1 MSGVVDDQPE
11 DKQEAER
18 EPSRETQQSTP
29 EKAEPQQTRS
39 AERKITLPADA
50 NLEELVHDPSPEIQL
65 AVASD
70 SRLTE
75 DLALALLNH
84 RDLPREALEALNKN
98 GPLAKLRKVRMAIV
112 MHPRTPRHISVP
124 TIRHIHTFE
133 LMQVALQPVVPP
145 DVKRAAEE
153 VLIGKM
159 GSITSG
165 ERLALA
171 RQSSGR
177 VAAALLLDKEER
189 IMQAALANPQM
200 TEVFIVKLLK
210 AETGT
215 ELLAPAVSR
224 HQKWSFRNDVKAALL
239 GNKNTPSSRMIQLA
253 AELPVNLIK
262 DILRNGRLSPQ
273 AKNSLLAV
281 LEKRGLKS

>member
-1 MSGVVDDQPE
+1 MSDSFTNQATNQEGAENAAAQEAPEQPE
-11 DKQEAER
+11 PPR
-18 EPSRETQQSTP
+18 V
-29 EKAEPQQTRS
+29 RS
-39 AERKITLPADA
+39 AEKKITLPADA
-50 NLEELVHDPSPEIQL
+50 DLERLVHDTSREMMIAAAGDP
-65 AVASD
+65 
-70 SRLTE
+70 RLTE

-98 GPLAKLRKVRMAIV
+98 GQLMQQRKVRLAVV

-153 VLIGKM
+153 VLISKVANI
-159 GSITSG
+159 SSG
-165 ERLALA
+165 ERFTLAK
-171 RQSSGR
+171 QSSGR
-177 VAAALLLDKEER
+177 VAASLLLDKEER
-189 IMQAALANPQM
+189 IMQAALNNPQM
-200 TEVFIVKLLK
+200 TEMFIVRVLK
-210 AETGT
+210 MERGT

-239 GNKNTPSSRMIQLA
+239 GNKNTPATRMIQLA

-262 DILRNGRLSPQ
+262 DVLRNGRLSPQ

-281 LEKRGLKS
+281 LEKRGLSA

>member
-1 MSGVVDDQPE
+1 MNESSADDK
-11 DKQEAER
+11 DQEGH
-18 EPSRETQQSTP
+18 QN
-29 EKAEPQQTRS
+29 AEPESSQEVPEEPEPPRTRS
-39 AERKITLPADA
+39 AAEKKVTLPADA
-50 NLEELVHDPSPEIQL
+50 NLEELVHDSSPEIQV
-65 AVASD
+65 AVAGD

-98 GPLAKLRKVRMAIV
+98 GQLSKLRKIRMAII

-153 VLIGKM
+153 VLISKL
-159 GSITSG
+159 GSISSG
-165 ERLALA
+165 ERFTLAK
-171 RQSSGR
+171 QSSGR

-189 IMQAALANPQM
+189 IMLAALSNPQM
-200 TEVFIVKLLK
+200 TEVFIARLLK

-215 ELLAPAVSR
+215 ERLAPAVSR

-239 GNKNTPSSRMIQLA
+239 GNKNTPATRMIQLA

-262 DILRNGRLSPQ
+262 EVLRNGRLSPQ

-281 LEKRGLKS
+281 LEKRGLKT